1 MAGDF
6 AASRVAAARA
16 ELTAALDH
24 LRAANART
32 AAQIRLTPE
41 KKDALTAAARGG
53 EMGPEMRELAAIV
66 ARGEDS
72 WDAIISGGSP
82 NSALYRGF
90 FERAMNTHRDYL
102 TRQFQQDETIQR
114 DIQET
119 IVQQRRGELG

>member
-1 MAGDF
+1 MQVRRSMEPEVVRSRRSGHSS
-6 AASRVAAARA
+6 AAVD
-16 ELTAALDH
+16 LTSWTRHTGETSD
-24 LRAANART
+24 
-32 AAQIRLTPE
+32 RLSGVTV
-41 KKDALTAAARGG
+41 G
-53 EMGPEMRELAAIV
+53 ELAAIV

-119 IVQQRRGELG
+119 IVQQRQGEFG

>member
-1 MAGDF
+1 
-6 AASRVAAARA
+6 
-16 ELTAALDH
+16 
-24 LRAANART
+24 
-32 AAQIRLTPE
+32 
-41 KKDALTAAARGG
+41 
-53 EMGPEMRELAAIV
+53 MGPEMRELAAIV